1 MKSFTWGTSTSR
13 KDIFLIVDSIIY
25 NVTCPVFLGA
35 IVMFGRSRFRTIG
48 ALLCAIAIAIL
59 FIIGLFT
66 VLFISLQFS
75 TLQVILADLFVL
87 TYIIVGITYAPWA
100 ENYKDKKGYPTR
112 WWF

>member
-1 MKSFTWGTSTSR
+1 MFEKS
-13 KDIFLIVDSIIY
+13 
-25 NVTCPVFLGA
+25 P
-35 IVMFGRSRFRTIG
+35 FRTTK

-66 VLFISLQFS
+66 ALFISLQFS
-75 TLQVILADLFVL
+75 TLQVTLADFFVL

-112 WWF
+112 WWL